1 MPKITAENLKRVIS
15 EQRQNFLNTADYIER
30 EILTHPDFT
39 RWRALK
45 EIIVITGVRRSGKSF
60 LLRLIWKKIQESKP
74 VAADN
79 FLYVNFDDEKM
90 VNFTAADFD
99 SLLETYYELFE
110 INNRQKVYLFF
121 DEIQNITGWEKF
133 LNRLHESG
141 KFKIFVTGSNATLL
155 SKEISSALTGRN
167 FPLTLYPLSFREF
180 INYKNP
186 ELLSKKN
193 WHLTEN
199 RARLKKLFTDYS
211 ANGGFPE
218 IVINGYR
225 PLLQEYL
232 KNIIYRD
239 IVLRRHI
246 RHEFNLREIVS
257 FVVSNI
263 GVVLSLDNIAKMTGT
278 KNLMTVKNYLGYL
291 EDSFLFFN
299 LPRHSFSVKNQIYN
313 PDKIFTIDSGLYHE
327 VAIVNSANEGRLLE
341 NIVFLQ
347 LKRRHPVIYYFK
359 EQHEC
364 DFVVQEK
371 NKVTGVFQVTKV
383 TNDNNRDR
391 ELSGLLEAMKK
402 FNLNNGLILTADQN
416 EIIKLK
422 NAKITII
429 PIWQWLLD
437 F

>member
-1 MPKITAENLKRVIS
+1 MTKITEELLKRVIA
-15 EQRQNFLNTADYIER
+15 EQRQNFLNTDGYIER
-30 EILTHPDFT
+30 EILAHPDFV

-60 LLRLIWKKIQESKP
+60 LLRLIWKKIQEQQP
-74 VAADN
+74 VAAEN

-90 VNFTAADFD
+90 VNFTTADFD
-99 SLLETYYELFE
+99 LLLESYYELFE
-110 INNRQKVYLFF
+110 VNRGQKIFLFF
-121 DEIQNITGWEKF
+121 DEIQNIAGWEKF

-167 FPLTLYPLSFREF
+167 FSLTLYPLSFREF
-180 INYKNP
+180 VSYKDQT
-186 ELLSKKN
+186 LLNKKN

-199 RARLKKLFTDYS
+199 RARLKKLFAAYL

-263 GVVLSLDNIAKMTGT
+263 GVVLSLDNIAKMTRA

-299 LPRHSFSVKNQIYN
+299 LPRHSYSVKNQIYN
-313 PDKIFTIDSGLYHE
+313 PDKIFIIDTGLYHE
-327 VAIVNSANEGRLLE
+327 VAVVNNANEGRLLE
-341 NIVFLQ
+341 NTVFLQ
-347 LKRRHPVIYYFK
+347 LKRRHYAIFYFK
-359 EQHEC
+359 EKNEC
-364 DFVVQEK
+364 DFVVQRK
-371 NKVTGVFQVTKV
+371 NKIINAIQVTKILDMA
-383 TNDNNRDR
+383 NKDR
-391 ELSGLLEAMKK
+391 EINGLLEALNK
-402 FNLNNGLILTADQN
+402 FNLKNGIILTMDKTETIKIKN
-416 EIIKLK
+416 TKII
-422 NAKITII
+422 IM

-437 F
+437 K